1 MDIVL
6 KAVSGILIT
15 TVLTQILTKQNKDL
29 SVLLVI
35 TVCCIVTAA
44 AFDYLKPIVDF
55 IRELQAIGNLN
66 NEMIRILLKTV
77 GIGLLTEIT
86 VLICADMGN
95 ASLGKGLQ
103 ILSVAVILWL
113 SLPLFQKLL
122 DLLDAVLGAV

>member
-1 MDIVL
+1 MDIIL
-6 KAVSGILIT
+6 KAVAGILIAV
-15 TVLTQILTKQNKDL
+15 VLTQLLSKQNKEL

-35 TVCCIVTAA
+35 TVCCMVAIA
-44 AFDYLKPIVDF
+44 AFHFFKPIVDF
-55 IRELQAIGNLN
+55 MRQLQSTADLN
-66 NEMIRILLKTV
+66 NEMMQIILKTV
-77 GIGLLTEIT
+77 GIGLLTEIC

-95 ASLGKGLQ
+95 ASLGKSLE

>member
-1 MDIVL
+1 MNIVL
-6 KAVSGILIT
+6 KAVAGIMIT
-15 TVLTQILTKQNKDL
+15 VVILQVLSKQNKDM

-35 TVCCIVTAA
+35 TVCCMVCIA
-44 AFDYLKPIVDF
+44 AFHFFKPIVDF
-55 IRELQAIGNLN
+55 LRQLQMTANLN
-66 NEMIRILLKTV
+66 NEMMGIILKVV

-95 ASLGKGLQ
+95 AALGKSLQ
-103 ILSVAVILWL
+103 ILSAAVILWL

>member
-1 MDIVL
+1 MNIVL
-6 KAVSGILIT
+6 KAVAGIMIT
-15 TVLTQILTKQNKDL
+15 VVILQVLSKQNKDM

-35 TVCCIVTAA
+35 TVCCMVCIA
-44 AFDYLKPIVDF
+44 AFHFFKLIVDF
-55 IRELQAIGNLN
+55 LRQLQMTANLN
-66 NEMIRILLKTV
+66 NEMMGIILKVV

-95 ASLGKGLQ
+95 AALGKSLQ
-103 ILSVAVILWL
+103 ILSAAVILWL